1 MSDYENGTVYG
12 KYIKIKKGTNGVRQ
26 CADYINDPV
35 KINPLLENGETEV
48 PSSQKAIHY
57 LKNNPKTIHPT
68 TKKRLV
74 SGHNCSADTAAQEF
88 SLIEKVYHS
97 HKNENLAPGQTPNQA
112 FHIIL
117 SYKRTDIAPEIVHE
131 MGCEFAR
138 RLCGDEFQAVVA
150 THLNTNN
157 YHNHVLVNA
166 YALDGRHKFK
176 DSYHVYNEFRRIVNE
191 ISLEYGLPVFIHG
204 EKEKPHKSWKEFI
217 ATEEGESWKQKIIH
231 DLNKCVSLAASYE
244 ETLKLMEEKGYEIQH
259 NPKSITFK
267 KGGVMVRDRRLGY
280 AYTYEGICHYINQRI
295 HNELWKKQTEKSKE
309 RQLQREKRQEK
320 EILYSP
326 PYISHYNQYG
336 KKRSMIVRFLMTIK
350 ESLSQVL
357 DEQNSYLTNKAML
370 SSIDFKKAE
379 KQLKQLDS
387 AIKIA
392 DQYNIP
398 NMTILEMRIRELHA
412 KNSPYQRAMFNL
424 EDYLENAGRIKR
436 LIEQYR
442 KLEPVLVVNN
452 LDKKEIIFIP
462 DTVIIQE
469 NRAKLNPMRAKTR
482 SDLFQTIHNSRYRL
496 TRKFKTITETE
507 ACQIIKAI
515 QEEQKENLP
524 DGLSLGRNVQ
534 NQSQPKNHS
543 FHKNIADSAIKRTP
557 VDLNKYNHE
566 TKQSLLEFKEIA
578 DKLASYGLTTEHEM
592 NDFLRDITAKINELD
607 EQKSFSREIAL
618 EIKTL
623 FRLKKT
629 IEQFSSDKWMI
640 TEAKSAL
647 NYDTLQYMQ
656 SRLNQLPVISQQVLD
671 LMTTP
676 HPDEYRFIHD
686 LLLLYPEKSNL
697 SMTNPK
703 AIHHLIIR
711 LKSEQFFEKEIK
723 KALEKE
729 KGEKTNGKDNAERN

>member
-244 ETLKLMEEKGYEIQH
+244 ETLKLIEEKG
-259 NPKSITFK
+259 
-267 KGGVMVRDRRLGY
+267 
-280 AYTYEGICHYINQRI
+280 
-295 HNELWKKQTEKSKE
+295 
-309 RQLQREKRQEK
+309 
-320 EILYSP
+320 
-326 PYISHYNQYG
+326 
-336 KKRSMIVRFLMTIK
+336 
-350 ESLSQVL
+350 
-357 DEQNSYLTNKAML
+357 
-370 SSIDFKKAE
+370 
-379 KQLKQLDS
+379 
-387 AIKIA
+387 
-392 DQYNIP
+392 
-398 NMTILEMRIRELHA
+398 
-412 KNSPYQRAMFNL
+412 
-424 EDYLENAGRIKR
+424 
-436 LIEQYR
+436 
-442 KLEPVLVVNN
+442 
-452 LDKKEIIFIP
+452 
-462 DTVIIQE
+462 
-469 NRAKLNPMRAKTR
+469 
-482 SDLFQTIHNSRYRL
+482 
-496 TRKFKTITETE
+496 
-507 ACQIIKAI
+507 
-515 QEEQKENLP
+515 
-524 DGLSLGRNVQ
+524 
-534 NQSQPKNHS
+534 
-543 FHKNIADSAIKRTP
+543 
-557 VDLNKYNHE
+557 
-566 TKQSLLEFKEIA
+566 
-578 DKLASYGLTTEHEM
+578 
-592 NDFLRDITAKINELD
+592 
-607 EQKSFSREIAL
+607 
-618 EIKTL
+618 
-623 FRLKKT
+623 
-629 IEQFSSDKWMI
+629 
-640 TEAKSAL
+640 
-647 NYDTLQYMQ
+647 
-656 SRLNQLPVISQQVLD
+656 
-671 LMTTP
+671 
-676 HPDEYRFIHD
+676 
-686 LLLLYPEKSNL
+686 
-697 SMTNPK
+697 
-703 AIHHLIIR
+703 
-711 LKSEQFFEKEIK
+711 
-723 KALEKE
+723 
-729 KGEKTNGKDNAERN
+729 